1 MPESVRPDRPRALKR
16 NKIRGP
22 VVPAGSE
29 PMRNVSQIMERKGS
43 QVVSVTRASP
53 VLEAIR
59 VMAEHH
65 IGAVLVMEGDQLLGI
80 VSERDYARKVI
91 LQGRSSHDTPVAVVM
106 SSPVVCVG
114 PHDSVAECMSIMTE
128 KHIRHLPVVEGER
141 VIGVVSIGD
150 LVKELIEEQKQ
161 EISLLQQY
169 IAG

>member
-1 MPESVRPDRPRALKR
+1 
-16 NKIRGP
+16 
-22 VVPAGSE
+22 
-29 PMRNVSQIMERKGS
+29 MRNVSQIMERKGS

-65 IGAVLVMEGDQLLGI
+65 IGAVLVMEGEQLLGI
-80 VSERDYARKVI
+80 LSERDYARKVI
-91 LQGRSSHDTPVAVVM
+91 LQGRSSHDTPVAVIM

-114 PHDSVAECMSIMTE
+114 PHDSIAECMSIMTE
-128 KHIRHLPVVEGER
+128 KHIRHLPVIEGER

>member
-1 MPESVRPDRPRALKR
+1 
-16 NKIRGP
+16 
-22 VVPAGSE
+22 
-29 PMRNVSQIMERKGS
+29 MRNVSQIIDRKGG
-43 QVVSVTRASP
+43 QVVSVARQAP

-91 LQGRSSHDTPVAVVM
+91 LQGRSSHDTPVAVIM

-114 PHDSVAECMSIMTE
+114 PHDSIAECMSIMTE

-141 VIGVVSIGD
+141 VIGVISIGD
-150 LVKELIEEQKQ
+150 LVKEMIEEQKQ